1 MKSQKIVLTGVIV
14 SYPEIVSSRNGKK
27 LFRVYVD
34 ATRISN
40 IIDRIPVTFSKNS
53 RAYKLLKEVEE
64 NKEDIVGLPILCV
77 GEIRSFDSTKNGLH
91 SLNNAVMSHKMK
103 RITKSDTDIN
113 NVKVKAYISKL
124 FDIRETPSGIT
135 IQDCILAIPRGK
147 TTDYVPTIFW
157 NKDAKIIHESY
168 KVGDSVSLIGRLQ
181 SREYNKLSRRDDG
194 GIDIVDKRV
203 RYELSVFRI
212 NKE

>member
-14 SYPEIVSSRNGKK
+14 SYPEIVSVRNGKK
-27 LFRVYVD
+27 LFRIYVD

-40 IIDRIPVTFSKNS
+40 IVDRIPVTFSENS
-53 RAYKLLKEVEE
+53 GAYKLLKEVEE

-124 FDIRETPSGIT
+124 FDIRETPSGAI

-147 TTDYVPTIFW
+147 VTDYVPTIFW
-157 NKDAKIIHESY
+157 NRDAKIIHESY
-168 KVGDSVSLIGRLQ
+168 KVGDFVSLIGRLQ
-181 SREYNKLSRRDDG
+181 SREYYKTKKDDEG
-194 GIDIVDKRV
+194 NDVVEEKI